1 MTDAKTTLMCWQ
13 CTQCGRRYVDSS
25 PTSLFIAPPPTTR
38 CIPTQTDETGT
49 DASGDS
55 VNLSS
60 ASATCDYMRMQHT
73 ARKIKVCE
81 QHTGAKDGTSSVDLP
96 VTNEVLAQLCDSA
109 FIKAVGE
116 HGRVS
121 RHSEDFEVT
130 CNEDDAE
137 DCAFWRADCKDVDCI
152 HKGKHC
158 RYLCVT
164 AEMDEE
170 PELVAPAPRRGLRFR
185 WSSR

>member
-1 MTDAKTTLMCWQ
+1 MTDAKTILMCWQ
-13 CTQCGRRYVDSS
+13 CTKCSRRYVDTS

-49 DASGDS
+49 HASGDF
-55 VNLSS
+55 VILS
-60 ASATCDYMRMQHT
+60 SATCDYMRMQHT

-81 QHTGAKDGTSSVDLP
+81 QNTEPKNGTSARDLP
-96 VTNEVLAQLCDSA
+96 MANKVLAQLCGSTSM
-109 FIKAVGE
+109 KAVGE

-121 RHSEDFEVT
+121 RHSEDFDIT

-137 DCAFWRADCKDVDCI
+137 DCGFWKMDCKDVDCI
-152 HKGKHC
+152 YKGKHC

-164 AEMDEE
+164 AEIDKEQD
-170 PELVAPAPRRGLRFR
+170 LVAPATRRGLRFR
-185 WSSR
+185 W